1 MIPKCERKGAN
12 SSLYLSI
19 DDFCYD
25 LSTHDA
31 SIIRLT
37 VDSR

>member
-1 MIPKCERKGAN
+1 MIPTCERKSAN
-12 SSLYLSI
+12 NSLYLSI

-25 LSTHDA
+25 LSTRDA
-31 SIIRLT
+31 SVIRLT